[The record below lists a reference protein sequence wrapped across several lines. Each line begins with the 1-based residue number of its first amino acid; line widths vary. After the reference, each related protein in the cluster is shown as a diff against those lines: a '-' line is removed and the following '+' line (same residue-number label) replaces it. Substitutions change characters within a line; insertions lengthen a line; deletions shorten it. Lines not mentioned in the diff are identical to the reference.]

1 MPAMSTDPMEQIN
14 ARLQNIEAT
23 LALILHALLEDED
36 DLPQEDLEGNAIPT
50 RIGSQ
55 TL

>member
-1 MPAMSTDPMEQIN
+1 VGDPLQQIN

-23 LALILHALLEDED
+23 LALILRALLDED
-36 DLPQEDLEGNAIPT
+36 DDPPQEDLEGNAIPT